1 MCEELR
7 PVTDKN
13 EFRRWCA
20 RMQLDSKQAAHLL
33 GLSLSNV
40 YKYLDEK
47 GQSPIRGMVSTMCE
61 LINLL
66 EEEERVAWVRKQLNS
81 NSALLPWPSKRPISH
96 P

>member
-1 MCEELR
+1 MCEEFS
-7 PVTDKN
+7 PVTNKD

-47 GQSPIRGMVSTMCE
+47 EQTPIRGMVSTVCE
-61 LINLL
+61 LINMLG
-66 EEEERVAWVRKQLNS
+66 EEERVAWVRKQLHS
-81 NSALLPWPSKRPISH
+81 NSALSPWPSKRPISH